1 MRHRIARL
9 LAAGSAALTITG
21 GILALAG
28 TAEAAPSLTVTLS
41 SSGSGASAVYDA
53 AGDPVLTVGTPSSS
67 TYAEITVDSPSTA
80 VPNTAPTFTT
90 SNYAAGSPHWLIQ
103 FAAGNELVGYPSS
116 AGLGVDNWS
125 VVPASSGPC
134 DISDLTGKYDT
145 YVGAVTFIQN
155 TGCGGDVT
163 GAAIIANGGQA
174 AGTSD
179 TITDVTYDGET
190 LAVTPDVVTV
200 TNPGAQAGTA
210 GTAISTL
217 DMAAS
222 SNDGNQ
228 ITSYG
233 ATGLPAG
240 LSLDTA
246 TGAITGTPSTADTY
260 SVTISATDN
269 GGTTGSAAFTWTIQ
283 AAAQAPVFTV
293 DTPPTTATAGQLYG
307 YTFVASGTPAPSYA
321 LASGAPT
328 WLSINASTGTVTG
341 TVPAGTKSFSYSVT
355 AANTAGTATAGPFTV
370 PVTAASVKAD
380 LAARLSCPTSLQVTG
395 TGTCTLT
402 VTNRGPAAASKVI
415 AAVAL
420 PASLAETGCSCGCTR
435 HATVY
440 SWTDSTLAD
449 GASASY
455 PVTVQGAAAG
465 RALVLGAAG
474 SASPDPDPLNNIAL
488 ATVTVTK

>member
-21 GILALAG
+21 GMLALAG
-28 TAEAAPSLTVTLS
+28 TAGAATSLTVTLS

-67 TYAEITVDSPSTA
+67 TYAEITIDSPSTA
-80 VPNTAPTFTT
+80 APSAAPTFTT

-103 FAAGNELVGYPSS
+103 FGSGDELVGYPSS
-116 AGLGVDNWS
+116 AGLGSSNWS
-125 VVPASSGPC
+125 VVPASSGSC
-134 DISDLTGKYDT
+134 DVSDPAGQHDSYI
-145 YVGAVTFIQN
+145 GALAFIQGA
-155 TGCGGDVT
+155 GCGGNVT
-163 GAAIIANGGQA
+163 GAAIIANGSQA

-200 TNPGAQAGTA
+200 TNPGTQTGTAGTA
-210 GTAISTL
+210 GTL
-217 DMAAS
+217 DIAAS
-222 SNDGNQ
+222 SNDGDQ

-233 ATGLPAG
+233 AAGLPAG
-240 LSLDTA
+240 LTLDTT
-246 TGAITGTPSTADTY
+246 TGAITGTPSTAGTY
-260 SVTISATDN
+260 SVTISAIDS

-293 DTPPTTATAGQLYG
+293 DTPPATATAGQLYG
-307 YTFVASGTPAPSYA
+307 YTFVASGTPAPVYA
-321 LASGAPT
+321 LGSGSPG
-328 WLSINASTGTVTG
+328 WMSIDTSTGTISG
-341 TVPAGTKSFSYSVT
+341 TVPAGVTSFSYSVT
-355 AANTAGTATAGPFTV
+355 ATNAAGTATAGPFTV
-370 PVTAASVKAD
+370 TVTAAAVKAD
-380 LAARLSCPTSLQVTG
+380 LAARLSCPASLKVTG
-395 TGTCTLT
+395 TGSCTLT

-420 PASLAETGCSCGCTR
+420 PASLAETGCSSGCTR
-435 HATVY
+435 HANVY
-440 SWTDSTLAD
+440 SWTAPTLAD
-449 GASASY
+449 GASATY
-455 PVTVQGAAAG
+455 TVTVKAVAAG

-488 ATVTVTK
+488 APVTITK

>member
-1 MRHRIARL
+1 MRYRIARL

-21 GILALAG
+21 GMLALAG
-28 TAEAAPSLTVTLS
+28 TAEAATSLTVTLS

-67 TYAEITVDSPSTA
+67 TYAEITIDSPPTA
-80 VPNTAPTFTT
+80 APNTAPTFTT
-90 SNYAAGSPHWLIQ
+90 SNYGSGSPHWLIQ
-103 FAAGNELVGYPSS
+103 FAAGNELVGYPSN
-116 AGLGVDNWS
+116 AGLGASNWS
-125 VVPASSGPC
+125 VVPASSGSC
-134 DISDLTGKYDT
+134 DVKDQAGEYDSYTG
-145 YVGAVTFIQN
+145 ALAFIQN
-155 TGCGGDVT
+155 AGCGGNVT
-163 GAAIIANGGQA
+163 GAAIIANGSQA

-190 LAVTPDVVTV
+190 LAATADVVTV
-200 TNPGAQAGTA
+200 TNPGAQTGTA

-217 DMAAS
+217 DIAAS

-260 SVTISATDN
+260 SVTISATDS
-269 GGTTGSAAFTWTIQ
+269 GGTTGSAVFTWTIQ
-283 AAAQAPVFTV
+283 AAAQAPVFTA

-307 YTFVASGTPAPSYA
+307 YTFVASGTPAPTYA
-321 LASGAPT
+321 LATGAPS
-328 WLSINASTGTVTG
+328 WLSVNATTGTVTG

-370 PVTAASVKAD
+370 TVTAASVKAD
-380 LAARLSCPTSLQVTG
+380 LAAGLSCPASLTVAG

-402 VTNRGPAAASKVI
+402 VTNHGPAAASKVI
-415 AAVAL
+415 TAVAL
-420 PASLAETGCSCGCTR
+420 PASLAGTGCSTGCTR
-435 HATVY
+435 HANVY
-440 SWTDSTLAD
+440 SWTAASLAD
-449 GASASY
+449 GATATY
-455 PVTVQGAAAG
+455 TVTVKAAAAG
-465 RALVLGAAG
+465 RAPVLGAVV

-488 ATVTVTK
+488 ATVTITK